1 MATKKIVYLTVEES
15 ISIHIMLMR
24 WWRETYF
31 GVDRRDMLE
40 SSLARARQAAAYEK
54 ADIVRQAASLC
65 YGLVKNHPWL
75 GGNKRT
81 ATHIMEVFLDIN
93 QLSLNAE
100 NSEIVELALKIESD
114 EWKVDEIE
122 EWLRNNIL

>member
-1 MATKKIVYLTVEES
+1 
-15 ISIHIMLMR
+15 MLMR

>member
-1 MATKKIVYLTVEES
+1 LATKKIVYLTVEES